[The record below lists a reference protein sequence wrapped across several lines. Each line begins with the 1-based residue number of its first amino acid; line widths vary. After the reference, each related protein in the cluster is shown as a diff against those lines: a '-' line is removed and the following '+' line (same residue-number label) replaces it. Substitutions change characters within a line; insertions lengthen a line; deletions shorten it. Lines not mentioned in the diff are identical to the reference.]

1 MEFALA
7 TADLGDGAY
16 CIEVAG
22 EADLATSPELKAALA
37 EAIESGARSILV
49 DFSAASFIDSTAL
62 GVLMGVVKRL
72 RPVGGAL
79 VIVCSDPN
87 IRRAFQITLLDRI
100 FSIFETRDAGLA
112 RLREQPMSDPVDR
125 SQSAPGP
132 G

>member
-7 TADLGDGAY
+7 TADLGDGVY

-62 GVLMGVVKRL
+62 GVLMGALKRL
-72 RPVGGAL
+72 RPWVGRSWSSAA
-79 VIVCSDPN
+79 
-87 IRRAFQITLLDRI
+87 IRT
-100 FSIFETRDAGLA
+100 SAG
-112 RLREQPMSDPVDR
+112 P
-125 SQSAPGP
+125 SQ
-132 G
+132 